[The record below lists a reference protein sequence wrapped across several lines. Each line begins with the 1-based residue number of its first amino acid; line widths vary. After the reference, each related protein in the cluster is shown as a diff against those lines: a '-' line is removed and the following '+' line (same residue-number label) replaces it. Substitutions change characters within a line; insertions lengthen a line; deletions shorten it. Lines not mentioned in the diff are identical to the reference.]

1 METDPYQV
9 IPKGGERQL
18 FEQVVSLALVE
29 PRQHLGQ
36 LLPCPNNA
44 TVQLFEFVLALARA
58 CGHQEAPLRLAATAQ
73 PWLEPVKAGGSMVI
87 DPLNGHHPQKRNGL
101 HDGGGQGHACGLVQ
115 VAKAGLGRRGKT
127 QAHIVQ
133 QVR

>member
-1 METDPYQV
+1 M
-9 IPKGGERQL
+9 
-18 FEQVVSLALVE
+18 
-29 PRQHLGQ
+29 
-36 LLPCPNNA
+36 
-44 TVQLFEFVLALARA
+44 LALARA
-58 CGHQEAPLRLAATAQ
+58 CGHQEAPLCLAATAQ
-73 PWLEPVKAGGSMVI
+73 PWLERVKAGGGVVI